1 MQLRVL
7 VSTDVLAEG
16 TDVPSCA
23 CVVRFDPPTSYVNYV
38 QARAPCLRMHRAA
51 THRTTLARPLGV
63 GVGLALTR
71 GWASPNQGLGSP

>member
-38 QARAPCLRMHRAA
+38 QARAPCLPVIRA
-51 THRTTLARPLGV
+51 TGKPSGGQLASCDRI
-63 GVGLALTR
+63 
-71 GWASPNQGLGSP
+71 

>member
-38 QARAPCLRMHRAA
+38 QARAPCPRMHRAA
-51 THRTTLARPLGV
+51 THRATLARPLGV
-63 GVGLALTR
+63 GAGLTLTS
-71 GWASPNQGLGSP
+71 GLASPNQRLGSP

>member
-38 QARAPCLRMHRAA
+38 QARAPCLRALLAPAPCLHASHHA
-51 THRTTLARPLGV
+51 RTPTGS
-63 GVGLALTR
+63 R
-71 GWASPNQGLGSP
+71 GWASPNLGLGSP